1 MDRPRLLAISGRGEP
16 SPPFRAFSLGVR
28 SSSIPICLRL
38 SAPRIPLSLA
48 VVIVAVAAEEV
59 DDEGEGGAGN
69 DGRAD
74 LPRRKKQDPSEGQR
88 GSCHG
93 RGKREGNVQLLW
105 RKNVSLCKPAQTESR
120 QGWGNISLIVR
131 TAFFPSPAECPS
143 PPSLARPFPFL
154 FLWQGRTEEGGR
166 LHRGDLGIGRRIP
179 PPSYICGREGAR
191 LEGDRRKEPRGIRK
205 CGHGS

>member
-69 DGRAD
+69 VGRAD

-131 TAFFPSPAECPS
+131 TAFFPSPTECPS
-143 PPSLARPFPFL
+143 PPSPALSL
-154 FLWQGRTEEGGR
+154 FCF
-166 LHRGDLGIGRRIP
+166 
-179 PPSYICGREGAR
+179 CGRDG
-191 LEGDRRKEPRGIRK
+191 RRKEAGCTAATLGLGGEYLLPLIYAGRIEAGGGPRREAEGNTYMWAWK
-205 CGHGS
+205 S